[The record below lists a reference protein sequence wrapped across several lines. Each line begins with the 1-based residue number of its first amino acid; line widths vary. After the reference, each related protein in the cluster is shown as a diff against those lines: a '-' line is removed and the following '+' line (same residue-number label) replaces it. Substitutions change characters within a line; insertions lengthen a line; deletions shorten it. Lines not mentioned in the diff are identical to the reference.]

1 MKSHASQEN
10 RKTVPPAP
18 PTRSNRTSV
27 RFALPSSLG
36 PNASQ
41 RASQL
46 ESWLREA
53 LGRETEVVVA
63 STYESLAREL
73 LSGKVDAAWAPPFVC
88 ARIEA
93 MGVRVLVRGLRN
105 GASTYRAALMCRAD
119 SKVTLETLK
128 GTSAAWSDRDS
139 VGGYLLPVAFLR
151 EHALDPAR
159 TFARQEFCG
168 SYRAALEAV
177 ANGSVDVTSIFAP
190 SAKAGLGESTGV
202 DEVWPA
208 KASEF
213 KALAFTDEAP
223 NDGVAVSMSLSA
235 ALVADLERALTGMS
249 QSEIGSKVIKECFNA
264 EKFEAA
270 PRMGYR
276 ALYRVAL
283 ASL

>member
-1 MKSHASQEN
+1 
-10 RKTVPPAP
+10 
-18 PTRSNRTSV
+18 V

-36 PNASQ
+36 PDASQ

-46 ESWLREA
+46 ESWLKEA

-93 MGVRVLVRGLRN
+93 MGVRVLVRGQRN

-119 SKVTLETLK
+119 SQVSLESLK
-128 GTSAAWSDRDS
+128 GTTAAWSDRDS

-151 EHALDPAR
+151 ERSLDPAR
-159 TFARQEFCG
+159 VFARQEFCG

-177 ANGSVDVTSIFAP
+177 AKGDVDLTSIFAP
-190 SAKAGLGESTGV
+190 SAKAGLGETTGV
-202 DEVWPA
+202 EEVWPA
-208 KASEF
+208 KSAEF
-213 KALAFTDEAP
+213 RALAFTDEAP
-223 NDGVAVSMSLSA
+223 NDGVAVSMNLSP
-235 ALVADLERALTGMS
+235 ALVTELEKVLISMS
-249 QSEIGSKVIKECFNA
+249 HSELGAKVLKDCFNA

>member
-1 MKSHASQEN
+1 M
-10 RKTVPPAP
+10 
-18 PTRSNRTSV
+18 

-36 PNASQ
+36 PDAAA
-41 RASQL
+41 RAAQL
-46 ESWLREA
+46 QTYLRES
-53 LGRETEVVVA
+53 LGRETEVVIA

-105 GASTYRAALMCRAD
+105 GASTYRAALVCRAD
-119 SKVTLETLK
+119 SKLTLETLK
-128 GTSAAWSDRDS
+128 GASAAWSDRDS

-151 EHALDPAR
+151 EHALDPSR
-159 TFARQEFCG
+159 LFSRQDFLG

-177 ANGSVDVTSIFAP
+177 ENGAVEVTSVFAP
-190 SAKAGLGESTGV
+190 SAKAGLGEVTGL
-202 DEVWPA
+202 DEVWPE
-208 KASEF
+208 KAGSAEF
-213 KALAFTDEAP
+213 RVLAFTDEAP
-223 NDGVAVSMSLSA
+223 NDGVAVSMNLA
-235 ALVADLERALTGMS
+235 GGLVADLE
-249 QSEIGSKVIKECFNA
+249 KVMTSLGQTEQGARVLKECFNA
-264 EKFEAA
+264 ERFEPA